1 VRSLEIVILETEKYT
16 LMNNSSIENSGK
28 KLKKRKN
35 LDDNEGGDLG
45 RQVLSELVFR
55 SEFVLESVKTSC
67 IYDTDGFIDEVLLI
81 LYIYVYTFMYT
92 YLLIYFYA
100 CILIYFYVYILT
112 NILLY
117 VFMIPMDLSMRFT
130 YIYIH
135 TDIYIYLYIYI
146 YTCYHIYTYISSTL
160 LFLLRLYLS
169 MHTQVYIPLYISFH
183 IMNIYLYDIS

>member
-1 VRSLEIVILETEKYT
+1 VSSLEIVILETEKYT

-81 LYIYVYTFMYT
+81 LHIYVYTFMYT

-146 YTCYHIYTYISSTL
+146 YMLSYLHVYFFYASISSTPIFIYAYTGL
-160 LFLLRLYLS
+160 YTFICLFSYYEYLF
-169 MHTQVYIPLYISFH
+169 I
-183 IMNIYLYDIS
+183 